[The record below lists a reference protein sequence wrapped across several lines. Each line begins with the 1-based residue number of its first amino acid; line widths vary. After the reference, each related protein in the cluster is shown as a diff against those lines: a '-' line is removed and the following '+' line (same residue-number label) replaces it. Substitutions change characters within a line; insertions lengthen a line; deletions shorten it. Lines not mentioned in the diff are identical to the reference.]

1 MREGGGCE
9 GGGKARKTA
18 PNEGTNEPF
27 VRPTVLANRLYLG
40 AKIVPVAAAA
50 GGAEANNG
58 SLRGGR
64 QWGGIG
70 RSYSSRIG
78 RILSNFAKGLSQYLG

>member
-1 MREGGGCE
+1 M
-9 GGGKARKTA
+9 GKGEKNSPERGNKRT
-18 PNEGTNEPF
+18 F